1 MGQGIA
7 IALAGAGHPVTLLA
21 RTPRPLAPPLAVYTG
36 PWDAAT
42 RDAGIILVATPDD
55 AIEVAARA
63 LLDRGAVRATH
74 AVLHLSGLLDRRA
87 LKPLELTGAALG
99 SFHPL
104 QSVADPRSAGERLAG
119 AYAALEGDERAVQ
132 EGEGLAAA
140 LGMHPLRL
148 SADAKVRYHTGA
160 VMAANYSLALVGVA
174 ERLARAAGVPADV
187 AARMYLPL
195 LQGTAANAVALG
207 LPGALTGPVRRGDVA
222 TIRRHLDALDTA
234 DRELY
239 RAAGRA
245 ALALA
250 RDAGMDEIAAR
261 RVEDA
266 LTPD

>member
-7 IALAGAGHPVTLLA
+7 IALAGAGHPVMLLA
-21 RTPRPLAPPLAVYTG
+21 RTLRPVPPPLVLHTG

-42 RDAGIILVATPDD
+42 RDAEIILVATPDD
-55 AIEVAARA
+55 AIEAAARA
-63 LLDRGAVRATH
+63 LCDRGAVQASH
-74 AVLHLSGLLDRRA
+74 SVLHLSGLLDRRA
-87 LKPLELTGAALG
+87 LAPLEATGAALG

-132 EGEGLAAA
+132 GGERLAAA
-140 LGMHPLRL
+140 LGMHSLRL
-148 SADAKVRYHTGA
+148 SAAAKVRYHAGA
-160 VMAANYSLALVGVA
+160 VLTANYSLALVGVA
-174 ERLARAAGVPADV
+174 ERLARAAGVPAEV

-222 TIRRHLDALDTA
+222 TIRRHLSALDPA

-250 RDAGMDEIAAR
+250 RDAGLDEIVAR
-261 RVEDA
+261 RVEEA
-266 LTPD
+266 FTAG